1 MPEAVRPAQPAQL
14 ASMAAAIERAAVDLA
29 LAEEPARF
37 VAALDL
43 GAPPDTA
50 PPGATLAGIAA
61 DIRAKRRSPVE
72 VTRECLDRIAR
83 LGHRLRAF
91 IAVDAEGALARA
103 RDLEAD
109 AAAGRW
115 RGPLHGVPVAFKDLC
130 HLAGQPTSC
139 GTKTAEYFISEHDC
153 TAARRL
159 LDAGAV
165 GLGKLNMSELASGP
179 FGDNAHHGD
188 VQNPWRPG
196 HCSGGSSSGSGAAVA
211 AGLAWGA
218 IGTDTGGSI
227 RLPAACC
234 GVVGMKPTYGRVSRA
249 GAMAL
254 SWSLDHIGPLAPTV
268 RDAALLLGVMAGRDV
283 HDATTSRRPVPD
295 YVAGLGAGV
304 SGLRIGVPEGFYFDR
319 IDPEMDAAVRA
330 AARVLEGLGARIER
344 ISIPDPTGLVDAA
357 NVISRAEAAAIHV
370 RLLTERPHEVQPV
383 VRTRLE
389 VGLRIPAHDYLQALR
404 IRARLT
410 RQFVAQVFADVDVM
424 LAPVIPE
431 PAPALD
437 AVKAGSVEDVIER
450 MGRFSR
456 LTRPINAL
464 GLPALAVPC
473 GISATGLP
481 LALQLV
487 GRAFDEATL
496 LRVGHAYEQATEW
509 HRRRPPLS

>member
-1 MPEAVRPAQPAQL
+1 MPDSSRPAEL
-14 ASMAAAIERAAVDLA
+14 ASMAAAIERAAADLA

-37 VAALDL
+37 VAALDA
-43 GAPPDTA
+43 GVSPDAA
-50 PPGATLAGIAA
+50 PPGATLIGLAA
-61 DIRAKRRSPVE
+61 DIRAKRRSPVDA
-72 VTRECLDRIAR
+72 TQECLDRIAR
-83 LGHRLRAF
+83 LDGRLRAF
-91 IAVDAEGALARA
+91 SSVDAEGALARA
-103 RDLEAD
+103 RVLEAD

-130 HLAGQPTSC
+130 HLVGQPTSC
-139 GTKTAEYFISEHDC
+139 GTKTAEYFFAEHDC

-159 LDAGAV
+159 PDAGAI

-188 VQNPWRPG
+188 VQNPWRAG
-196 HCSGGSSSGSGAAVA
+196 QCSGGSSSGSGAAVA

-234 GVVGMKPTYGRVSRA
+234 GVVGIKPTYGRVSRA

-268 RDAALLLGVMAGRDV
+268 GDAALLLGVMAGRDV
-283 HDATTSRRPVPD
+283 HDATASRRPVPD
-295 YVAGLGAGV
+295 YVAGLAAGV
-304 SGLRIGVPEGFYFDR
+304 AGVRVGVPEGFFFDR
-319 IDPEMDAAVRA
+319 IDPEMDTAVRA
-330 AARVLEGLGARIER
+330 AAGVLEGLGARVER
-344 ISIPDPTGLVDAA
+344 IQIPDPTGLVDAA

-370 RLLTERPHEVQPV
+370 RLLTERAHELQPV
-383 VRTRLE
+383 VRARLD

-404 IRARLT
+404 LRARLT
-410 RQFVAQVFADVDVM
+410 RQFVAEVFGEVDVV
-424 LAPVIPE
+424 LTPVIPE

-437 AVKAGSVEDVIER
+437 AIKAGTVEEIVAR
-450 MGRFSR
+450 VGRFSR

-464 GLPALAVPC
+464 GLPAVALPC
-473 GISATGLP
+473 GFSGAGLP
-481 LALQLV
+481 LSLQLV

-496 LRVGHAYEQATEW
+496 LRVGHAYEQATPW
-509 HRRRPPLS
+509 HRRRPALD